1 MSEQDWTEV
10 TVTSWDA
17 KAGRGEVKTRG
28 ANIPYT
34 LVRGDL
40 PSGCSESNM
49 NGRKAQVQLSSGV
62 ISNFKFGWGESS
74 VS

>member
-1 MSEQDWTEV
+1 MSEQVWIEV
-10 TVTSWDA
+10 IVTSWDQT
-17 KAGRGEVKTRG
+17 KGRGEVTERG
-28 ANIPYT
+28 TFMKYT

-40 PSGCSESNM
+40 PSRCSESNL
-49 NGRKAQVQLSSGV
+49 NGRKAQVQLSSGI